1 MSCTNQ
7 TASVI
12 TPQYLFHSRQ
22 PKSIPALLGRPC
34 FWRWCIFWRRSIDV
48 DHKIPDEAMTPVDL
62 KPPQARDHSCHPP
75 ISPILASSSSF
86 HNLNPSNYAAAPLP
100 YLLLVEGIDVVSAVP
115 LLKALTLRRIRMQM
129 PSSLSSASTQTPGR
143 YRDPYFLHVYPAD
156 IKSFIFP
163 EF

>member
-7 TASVI
+7 MASVI
-12 TPQYLFHSRQ
+12 TPQYSFRSRQ
-22 PKSIPALLGRPC
+22 PKSIPALLGHPC
-34 FWRWCIFWRRSIDV
+34 FWRRHIFWRRSIDV
-48 DHKIPDEAMTPVDL
+48 DHKIPDKAMTPVDL
-62 KPPQARDHSCHPP
+62 KPPQARDHSYHPP

-100 YLLLVEGIDVVSAVP
+100 YPLLVEGIDVISAVP
-115 LLKALTLRRIRMQM
+115 LSKAFTLWRIWTQT

-143 YRDPYFLHVYPAD
+143 YRDPYFLYVYPTD